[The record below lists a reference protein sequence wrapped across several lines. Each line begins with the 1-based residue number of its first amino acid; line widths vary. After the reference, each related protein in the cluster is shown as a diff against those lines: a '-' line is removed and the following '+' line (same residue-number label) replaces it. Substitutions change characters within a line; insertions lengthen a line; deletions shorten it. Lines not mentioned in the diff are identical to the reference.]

1 MGDLIYRLLLFL
13 NSSKEND
20 INYNIAINMLRNIRL
35 IPDMSINKLAELC
48 YTSPLL

>member
-20 INYNIAINMLRNIRL
+20 INYNIAITMLRNI
-35 IPDMSINKLAELC
+35 
-48 YTSPLL
+48 